1 MRADRAPARPRDTA
15 QAVLPGLLIGLACGV
30 VIGLLVLAGDVSP
43 VRAAVAVLALGL
55 PLAAAGAGYDLLL
68 IKGRM
73 GIGVFAPAA
82 GYWLV
87 LFPLSRLADEVLSD
101 AVNARPVALPEGV
114 LPFLAYQA
122 VLSLGFAIGFVLLHE
137 NAAPRWWLRVRDGN
151 PVAAEL
157 IERYKEH
164 AAYQVAQGGRARAAR
179 RARKGRP

>member
-1 MRADRAPARPRDTA
+1 VGA
-15 QAVLPGLLIGLACGV
+15 
-30 VIGLLVLAGDVSP
+30 SP
-43 VRAAVAVLALGL
+43 VRGAVAVLALGL

-68 IKGRM
+68 IRGRM

-82 GYWLV
+82 GYWLL
-87 LFPLSRLADEVLSD
+87 LFPLSRLVDEVLSD
-101 AVNARPVALPEGV
+101 ALAGRPVALPEGV

-137 NAAPRWWLRVRDGN
+137 NVAPRWWLRVRAGN

-157 IERYKEH
+157 IERYKKH